1 MAIFCCLARHDT
13 NVIGASFLLLGIAT
27 YYKRQPSLMH
37 KLIVQI
43 LLLLTLI
50 DVFWIFLIGGVWEH
64 NEKDTEFWGSLSLI
78 HTLVKVGAYVEI
90 ILSLTIVGILFVDY
104 KQTYNTVLNPLNFKY
119 NDVSKNGPMMNY

>member
-1 MAIFCCLARHDT
+1 
-13 NVIGASFLLLGIAT
+13 
-27 YYKRQPSLMH
+27 MH

-50 DVFWIFLIGGVWEH
+50 DIFWIFIIRGVWEH
-64 NEKDTEFWGSLSLI
+64 NEKDTEFWGSLSFI
-78 HTLVKVGAYVEI
+78 HTLVKIGAYIEI

-119 NDVSKNGPMMNY
+119 NDDSKNAPMNY